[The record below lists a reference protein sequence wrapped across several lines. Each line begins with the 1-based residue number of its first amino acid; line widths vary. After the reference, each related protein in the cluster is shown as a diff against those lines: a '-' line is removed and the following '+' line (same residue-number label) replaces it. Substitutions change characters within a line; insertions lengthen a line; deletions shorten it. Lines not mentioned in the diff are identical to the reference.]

1 MTTNQLIVPNNN
13 LSTRA
18 AIELCDSAMTAAE
31 QLHITIC
38 VAIVC
43 PAGNVLASINMN
55 CAPLLSAKLAH
66 KKAYTAVSFKQN
78 TYNWQEKLA
87 NKPQVLD
94 ALLSEPMF
102 TYLGGGLPIFIEQQL
117 VGAIGVSGG
126 SEQQD
131 ISCALK
137 AIATLLPN

>member
-1 MTTNQLIVPNNN
+1 MTSNQLIVPTNS

-31 QLHITIC
+31 QLNITIC

-55 CAPLLSAKLAH
+55 CAPLISAKLAR

-78 TYNWQEKLA
+78 TYDWQEKLA
-87 NKPQVLD
+87 NKPQVLN

-102 TYLGGGLPIFIEQQL
+102 TYLGGGLPIYIKQQL

-131 ISCALK
+131 ITCALQ

>member
-1 MTTNQLIVPNNN
+1 MTNNPLIVPNSS

-18 AIELCDSAMTAAE
+18 AIALCDSAMTAAE
-31 QLHITIC
+31 QLNITIC
-38 VAIVC
+38 VAILC
-43 PAGNVLASINMN
+43 PAGNILASINMN

-78 TYNWQEKLA
+78 SHDWQEKLA
-87 NKPQVLD
+87 NKPQVLN

-102 TYLGGGLPIFIEQQL
+102 TYLGGGSPIFVGQQL

-131 ISCALK
+131 ITCALQ
-137 AIATLLPN
+137 AIAALLPN